1 MPPEILKGWMKT
13 RVDWYSVHLSIVMQL
28 GQVLELRSLHDRY
41 VIVIWPLFLFGD
53 SDSSACTDFLSL
65 FSILL
70 PRYMI

>member
-1 MPPEILKGWMKT
+1 MKT

-28 GQVLELRSLHDRY
+28 GQVLELRSLHRY

-70 PRYMI
+70 SRYMI